1 MDWNGKIA
9 DLALC
14 YLFIS
19 RVTHLILLIS
29 LYVVSTIS
37 NPIFDFGVMVGNNL
51 ETSIRM
57 DRLSYRSDVSS

>member
-37 NPIFDFGVMVGNNL
+37 NPILDFGVMVGNNL